1 MASTPLPTPPQAGL
15 SISGSELP
23 PQHHEVECLLT
34 RKAESPIVCPQNSDF
49 LSPPHITHYY
59 DFKKQRF
66 DVNLMARISFLVVM
80 AVFFAAGCAMIKE
93 KIRLANFEEVS
104 KAYEHVML
112 DSDFESAYG
121 FTNPD
126 VVRSETD
133 FTAHEN
139 IKILEYQVKKGQ
151 VSRDKIEVNQSV
163 KIKYYR
169 IDSPIVRTLRYEQ
182 LWKYDDVKKTWLLQ
196 TGLPEFK

>member
-1 MASTPLPTPPQAGL
+1 
-15 SISGSELP
+15 
-23 PQHHEVECLLT
+23 
-34 RKAESPIVCPQNSDF
+34 
-49 LSPPHITHYY
+49 
-59 DFKKQRF
+59 
-66 DVNLMARISFLVVM
+66 MARISFLVVM
-80 AVFFAAGCAMIKE
+80 AVFFIAGCTTIKE
-93 KIRLANFEEVS
+93 KIRLADFKEVS

-133 FTAHEN
+133 FTAHED
-139 IKILEYQVKKGQ
+139 IKIVEYQVIKGQ
-151 VSRDKIEVNQSV
+151 VSRDKIEVNQNV

-169 IDSPIVRTLRYEQ
+169 IDSPIVRTMRYEQ
-182 LWKYDDVKKTWLLQ
+182 LWKYDDVKNTWLLQ

>member
-1 MASTPLPTPPQAGL
+1 
-15 SISGSELP
+15 
-23 PQHHEVECLLT
+23 
-34 RKAESPIVCPQNSDF
+34 
-49 LSPPHITHYY
+49 
-59 DFKKQRF
+59 
-66 DVNLMARISFLVVM
+66 VNLMARISFLVVM
-80 AVFFAAGCAMIKE
+80 AVFFAAGCTTIKE
-93 KIRLANFEEVS
+93 KIRLVDFEKVS
-104 KAYEHVML
+104 NAYEHVML

-133 FTAHEN
+133 FTAHED
-139 IKILEYQVKKGQ
+139 IKIVEYQVKKEQ
-151 VSRDKIEVNQSV
+151 ASRDKTEVNQSV

-169 IDSPIVRTLRYEQ
+169 IASPIVRTMRYEQ

>member
-1 MASTPLPTPPQAGL
+1 
-15 SISGSELP
+15 
-23 PQHHEVECLLT
+23 
-34 RKAESPIVCPQNSDF
+34 
-49 LSPPHITHYY
+49 
-59 DFKKQRF
+59 
-66 DVNLMARISFLVVM
+66 MARISFLVVM
-80 AVFFAAGCAMIKE
+80 AVFFADGCTTIKE
-93 KIRLANFEEVS
+93 KIRLADFKEVS

-133 FTAHEN
+133 FTAHED
-139 IKILEYQVKKGQ
+139 IKIIEYQVKKEQ
-151 VSRDKIEVNQSV
+151 ASRDKAEVNQSV

-169 IDSPIVRTLRYEQ
+169 ITSPIVRTMRYEQ

>member
-1 MASTPLPTPPQAGL
+1 
-15 SISGSELP
+15 
-23 PQHHEVECLLT
+23 
-34 RKAESPIVCPQNSDF
+34 
-49 LSPPHITHYY
+49 
-59 DFKKQRF
+59 
-66 DVNLMARISFLVVM
+66 MARVSFLVVM
-80 AVFFAAGCAMIKE
+80 AVFFAAGCTTIKE
-93 KIRLANFEEVS
+93 KVRLADFEEVS

-133 FTAHEN
+133 FTAHED
-139 IKILEYQVKKGQ
+139 IKIVEYQVKKEQ
-151 VSRDKIEVNQSV
+151 PSRDKTEVNQSV

-169 IDSPIVRTLRYEQ
+169 NASPKVRTMRYEQ
-182 LWKYDDVKKTWLLQ
+182 LWKYDDVKKTWFLQ